1 MKKIGFLLGVLIC
14 FCAVL
19 FVGGGCRKNQN
30 GCSRYEIVA
39 EYVPETKTLRGTMK
53 VTFENFTNNELDILK
68 FQLYPNAYRKDAL
81 YRPISSAYEKVAYYG
96 GESYGEIVISS
107 VNGAKNWEVMGE
119 DGNIL
124 YVFLEQSL

>member
-30 GCSRYEIVA
+30 GYSRYEIVA

-68 FQLYPNAYRKDAL
+68 A
-81 YRPISSAYEKVAYYG
+81 S
-96 GESYGEIVISS
+96 
-107 VNGAKNWEVMGE
+107 
-119 DGNIL
+119 NIL
-124 YVFLEQSL
+124 MDDFRSGKLGKLTLEFPSVSE